1 MLRIAKFTFNPFQ
14 ENTYVVHNGKEAIVF
29 DPGCWNAAEEQELE
43 TYFEENALKPVRLV
57 LTHAHIDHILGCAWI
72 HKQYGLLPEMHRSDL
87 PTLKSGER
95 TSSMYGIPYDVSPEP
110 EKFLAAGDTV
120 KLGDDE
126 LHVLFVPGHA
136 PGHIA
141 LHSSAQQFVICGDV
155 LFMNSIGRTDLPG
168 GDTET
173 LLRSIREQLLPLGDA
188 VKVYCGHGPDTTIG
202 QERKSNPFLR

>member
-14 ENTYVVHNGKEAIVF
+14 ENTYVVHNGKEAILI
-29 DPGCWNAAEEQELE
+29 DPGCWNAAEENELE
-43 TYFEENALKPVRLV
+43 TYFTENALTLVRHV
-57 LTHAHIDHILGCAWI
+57 LTHAHIDHILGCAWT
-72 HKQYGLLPEMHRSDL
+72 HKQYGLLPEMHKDDI

-95 TSSMYGIPYDVSPEP
+95 TSTMYGIPYDVAPDPES
-110 EKFLAAGDTV
+110 FLQEGDTIR
-120 KLGDDE
+120 LGSDE
-126 LHVLFVPGHA
+126 LKVLFVPGHA

-141 LHSSAQQFVICGDV
+141 LYCKAQDFVICGDV

-168 GDTET
+168 GDTDT
-173 LLRSIREQLLPLGDA
+173 LLKSIREQLLPLGDS